1 MPGVL
6 GVLVVG
12 GLATGLA
19 VTYATPDS
27 LDAPTRL
34 SATPLSPTSVKLA
47 WNGSEEVDSYV
58 VKVGS
63 DRALTTART
72 TKVPAKG
79 TSVTV
84 ADLGA
89 TTPGVDQF
97 YRIDAVRDG
106 KIRSSRTARFTLK
119 PGEIGGLRV
128 KQTTADGVRAVWKKV
143 PNARQFD
150 VTVARDK
157 AFTKESTT
165 VRTLGGAHSF
175 VTRGL
180 SAATVYWIRVRPVN
194 GDQAGAFSKPVK
206 FRTMV
211 RESSFK
217 VGTWNVC
224 SEKCSGYA
232 GRASIGAAF
241 LNENKIDMFGLQEAG
256 GQRVGRTTNAIW
268 SGGSQKF
275 VRANGGAEAGYIFYR
290 PKLFTQLS
298 GGYFSVGDGRHTVW
312 ARFRIKETGRTFYFV
327 DVHLDNG
334 KGNDARRA
342 REMNIMLSRMAGING
357 DKNLP
362 VIYVGDFNSGTHRN
376 PDSPGSMMRN
386 AGLQDSVNL
395 AKSPVNAQYNTSY
408 PDGGTLRSGAH
419 VDHIFVSKDF
429 AVLAWEQLVRL
440 AGGSYARP
448 AVSDHNALSAVV
460 ALDAQAKSIGEPTA
474 TTTVGGLNTPQP

>member
-1 MPGVL
+1 M
-6 GVLVVG
+6 LVIG

-19 VTYATPDS
+19 VTYASPDS
-27 LDAPTRL
+27 LDAPSRL
-34 SATPLSPTSVKLA
+34 SATPLSPTSVKLT
-47 WNGSEEVDSYV
+47 WSGSDDVDSYV

-63 DRALTTART
+63 DRALTTAKS

-79 TSVTV
+79 TTITL

-119 PGEIGGLRV
+119 PGAVSGLTV
-128 KQTTADGVRAVWKKV
+128 KKKTADGVMAAWKKV

-150 VTVARDK
+150 VTIARDK
-157 AFTKESTT
+157 AFTKESRT

-180 SAATVYWIRVRPVN
+180 SAATAYWIRVRPVN
-194 GDQAGAFSKPVK
+194 GDQAGELSKPVA

-224 SEKCSGYA
+224 SEKCSGYV
-232 GRASIGAAF
+232 GRATIGAAF
-241 LNENKIDMFGLQEAG
+241 LNANKVDMFGLQEAG

-290 PKLFTQLS
+290 PQLFSQLS

-312 ARFRIKETGRTFYFV
+312 AKFKVKQTGRIFYFV

-334 KGNDARRA
+334 KGNDSRRA
-342 REMNIMLSRMAGING
+342 REMNVMLGRMAQINDTG
-357 DKNLP
+357 LP
-362 VIYVGDFNSGTHRN
+362 MIYVGDFNSGRHRN
-376 PDSPGSMMRN
+376 PDSPGTKMRA
-386 AGLQDSVNL
+386 AGLQDSVDL
-395 AKSPVNAQYNTSY
+395 AKSPVNAQFNTSY
-408 PDGGTLRSGAH
+408 PNGGTLRSGAH
-419 VDHIFVSKDF
+419 VDHIFVTKHF
-429 AVLAWEQLVRL
+429 AVLAWKQLVRL
-440 AGGSYARP
+440 SGGSYARP

-474 TTTVGGLNTPQP
+474 TTTVGGLSTP

>member
-1 MPGVL
+1 
-6 GVLVVG
+6 VLVVG

-27 LDAPTRL
+27 LDAPTKL
-34 SATPLSPTSVKLA
+34 SATPLSPTSVKLDWA
-47 WNGSEEVDSYV
+47 GSDDVDSYV

-63 DRALTTART
+63 DRALTTAKT

-79 TSVTV
+79 TSVTL

-89 TTPGVDQF
+89 RTPGVDQF

-119 PGEIGGLRV
+119 PAPISALRI
-128 KQTTADGVRAVWKKV
+128 KQTTADGVQVTWKKV
-143 PNARQFD
+143 ANARQFD
-150 VTVARDK
+150 VTIARDK
-157 AFTKESTT
+157 AFAKKVTS

-180 SAATVYWIRVRPVN
+180 TAATVYWVRVRPVN
-194 GDQAGAFSKPVK
+194 GDQIGGLSKPVK

-211 RESSFK
+211 RKTSFR

-232 GRASIGAAF
+232 GRARIGAAF
-241 LNENKIDMFGLQEAG
+241 FNENKIDMFGLQEAG

-275 VRANGGAEAGYIFYR
+275 VRASGGGEAGYIFFR

-298 GGYFSVGDGRHTVW
+298 GGLFSIGDGRHTVW
-312 ARFRIKETGRTFYFV
+312 AKFKIKETGRIFYFV
-327 DVHLDNG
+327 DIHLDNG
-334 KGNDARRA
+334 KGNNSARS
-342 REMNIMLSRMAGING
+342 REMSVTLSRMAQINDSG
-357 DKNLP
+357 LP
-362 VIYVGDFNSGTHRN
+362 MVYVGDFNSGKHRGA
-376 PDSPGSMMRN
+376 DSPGVMMRA
-386 AGLQDSVNL
+386 AGLQDSVDL
-395 AKSPVNAQYNTSY
+395 VKSPVNAQFNTSY

-419 VDHIFVSKDF
+419 VDHIFVSKQF
-429 AVLAWEQLVRL
+429 TVVSWKQLVRL
-440 AGGSYARP
+440 AGNGAYARP
-448 AVSDHNALSAVV
+448 AVSDHNALSAVI
-460 ALDAQAKSIGEPTA
+460 ALDAQTKELGEPTA
-474 TTTVGGLNTPQP
+474 TTTVGGLGTPAP

>member
-1 MPGVL
+1 MIAV
-6 GVLVVG
+6 VSVRVVG

-19 VTYATPDS
+19 LTYATPDK
-27 LDAPTRL
+27 LDAPSKL

-47 WNGSEEVDSYV
+47 WHGSDDVDSYV

-63 DRALTTART
+63 DRALTTAKT
-72 TKVPAKG
+72 TRVPAKG
-79 TSVTV
+79 TSVTL

-106 KIRSSRTARFTLK
+106 KVRSSRTARFTLK
-119 PGEIGGLRV
+119 PGAITGLRI
-128 KQTTADGVRAVWKKV
+128 KQTTADGVKAVWNKV

-157 AFTKESTT
+157 NFTKGAST
-165 VRTLGGAHSF
+165 VRTLGGANAF

-180 SAATVYWIRVRPVN
+180 SAATAYWIRIRPVN
-194 GDQAGAFSKPVK
+194 GDQAGQFSKPVT

-211 RESSFK
+211 RETAFK

-232 GRASIGAAF
+232 GRARIGAAF
-241 LNENKIDMFGLQEAG
+241 FNDNKIDMFGLQEAG

-275 VRANGGAEAGYIFYR
+275 VRANGGAEARYIFYR

-298 GGYFSVGDGRHTVW
+298 GSYFAIGDGRHTTW
-312 ARFRIKETGRTFYFV
+312 AKFRIKATGRVFYFV
-327 DVHLDNG
+327 DIHLDNG
-334 KGNDARRA
+334 KSNDSRRA
-342 REMNIMLSRMAGING
+342 REMNVVLSRMARIN
-357 DKNLP
+357 DKGLP
-362 VIYVGDFNSGTHRN
+362 VIYAGDFNSGKHRN
-376 PDSPGSMMRN
+376 PDSPGVKMRA
-386 AGLQDSVNL
+386 AGMQDSVDL
-395 AKSPVNAQYNTSY
+395 VKSPVNAQFNTSY

-419 VDHIFVSKDF
+419 VDHIFVSKQF
-429 AVLAWEQLVRL
+429 TVLGWKQLVRL
-440 AGGSYARP
+440 VGGSYARP

-460 ALDAQAKSIGEPTA
+460 ALDAQAKSIGDPTA
-474 TTTVGGLNTPQP
+474 TTTVGGLNTVAP